1 MHKLMLW
8 ALKRP
13 FIVIVLAVVITAFM
27 GYNALSVHVD
37 SSTEGMMIEGDP
49 AKAYYNETLKKF
61 GTDNITVVFV
71 QDKNLFT
78 PEKLATL
85 EKIVFALQDIPGV
98 SKVESLFSI
107 TNFKGVGPGEIET
120 NLLMDQPPRT
130 PEEAKRI
137 QADALRNSNLSN
149 NLISKDGNATAINLF
164 VDVDRSDPD
173 FHLKFSKR
181 VDAIIAK
188 YTTQMGKI
196 FQFGNSYA
204 RSSIAENILGDQAR
218 LAPLATLILL
228 ITIIVGLRSITSG
241 FMPLVTAGMSTV
253 WTFGFMTL
261 AGIPLNVLT
270 VIVPSLL
277 IVIGSTEDIHMVSEY
292 LEGIE
297 ETKGDR
303 DGSIRLMAGK
313 LGLAVFFTAVTTL
326 LGFASIMINDITML
340 VQFGTV
346 ASFSLLV
353 NPLITF
359 SVGPV
364 FLHYF
369 GPKKV
374 RHHEEKKGLVDGLFD
389 ALANGAL
396 KLVNHEKRKKVV
408 VAVLI
413 VITLFFAGC
422 ISLVKVDNDFLAYFK
437 KSSEIHK
444 RSDILHKD
452 LAGAQTFF
460 IRISSGIPG
469 TFKQSE
475 FLSQVAAIEKFMQE
489 KGWFDKTQSLADQIA
504 LIHQEMN
511 NGDKK
516 FYAIPTSSD
525 LISQYLLFLRRDE
538 IDRFV
543 TADYSEV
550 NILVRHNIASSNEIN
565 RILPELGNYIKKTVN
580 PHFKF
585 EFTGEYILINKA
597 AESLIWNSVSS
608 LGFTLFIVFMCMYFL
623 FWSFKAGVISLVP
636 NLFPIIVIFGVMG
649 LFNFPL
655 NVGTAMVADIAIGIA
670 VDDTIH
676 FMTRYN
682 SEMRTLQNRELAV
695 AACVQSEI
703 RPVICS
709 SVALALGFGMLTVS
723 NFVPVI
729 QFGFLSSL
737 VMIIAIAGEMLITP
751 ILLSST
757 QLITL
762 WDMVGLKLQSAVVEQ
777 SKLFEG
783 LRKWQVKKVVL
794 LGRML
799 EKSAGEYVVK
809 QGDEGKSM
817 FLLLEGK
824 AHVVGRDE
832 NTQKTLVFTE
842 LNPGDIFGEIALVEP
857 GPRSANVKSLEPVK
871 YLEIDMEGLK
881 RIQRIYPYIGGRLF
895 LNLSRILG
903 QRLVQTNKLL
913 LGKM

>member
-8 ALKRP
+8 AVKRP
-13 FIVIVLAVVITAFM
+13 FVVIVLAIVITAFM
-27 GYNALSVHVD
+27 GYKALSIRVD

-78 PEKLATL
+78 PEKLAVL
-85 EKIVFALQDIPGV
+85 EKIVFALQDVPGV
-98 SKVESLFSI
+98 SKVESLFSV

-120 NLLMDQPPRT
+120 NLLLDLPPKT
-130 PEEAKRI
+130 MEEARRI
-137 QADALRNSNLSN
+137 QADALRNTNLSN
-149 NLISKDGNATAINLF
+149 NLISKDGTTTAFNLF
-164 VDVDRSDPD
+164 VDVDRNDPD
-173 FHLKFSKR
+173 FHLKFSR
-181 VDAIIAK
+181 QVDK
-188 YTTQMGKI
+188 VVTQYAPQFEKL

-204 RSSIAENILGDQAR
+204 RRSIAENILGDQAR
-218 LAPLATLILL
+218 LAPLATLILIL
-228 ITIIVGLRSITSG
+228 TIIIGLRSITSG
-241 FMPLVTAGMSTV
+241 FMPLVTAGSSTI
-253 WTFGFMTL
+253 WTFGFMAIT
-261 AGIPLNVLT
+261 GIPLNVLT

-297 ETKGDR
+297 ETKGNR
-303 DGSIRLMAGK
+303 DESIRLMAGK

-326 LGFASIMINDITML
+326 LGFASIIINDISML
-340 VQFGTV
+340 VQFGIV
-346 ASFSLLV
+346 ASFSLFV
-353 NPLITF
+353 NPIITF
-359 SVGPV
+359 TLGPA

-369 GPKKV
+369 GPSKI
-374 RHHEEKKGLVDGLFD
+374 RHHEEKKGFVDSIFA
-389 ALANGAL
+389 ALTKATL
-396 KLVNHEKRKKVV
+396 SLVNHEKRKKVV
-408 VAVLI
+408 IFTLI
-413 VITLFFAGC
+413 VITLIFAGC

-444 RSDILHKD
+444 RSDQLHEN

-469 TFKQSE
+469 TFKQAE
-475 FLSQVAAIEKFMQE
+475 YLAQVAAIEKYMQQ

-504 LIHQEMN
+504 LIHKEMN
-511 NGDKK
+511 NGDPR
-516 FYAIPTSSD
+516 FYNIPSSSD

-550 NILVRHNIASSNEIN
+550 NILVRHNIASSNDIN
-565 RILPELGNYIKKTVN
+565 RILPELESQIKKIVN

-608 LGFTLFIVFMCMYFL
+608 LAFTLFVVFMCMYFL

-636 NLFPIIVIFGVMG
+636 NLFPIILNFGIMGIFGV
-649 LFNFPL
+649 PL

-682 SEMRTLQNRELAV
+682 SEMRSLQNRELAV

-737 VMIIAIAGEMLITP
+737 VMIVAIAGELLITP

-762 WDMVGLKLQSAVVEQ
+762 WDMVGLKLQEAVVQ
-777 SKLFEG
+777 RAKLFEG
-783 LRKWQVKKVVL
+783 LRKWQIKKVVL

-799 EKSAGEYVVK
+799 EKNAGEFVVK

-817 FLLLEGK
+817 FLLLEGE
-824 AHVVGRDE
+824 AQVVGRDD
-832 NTQKTLVFTE
+832 KTKKEMVFAT

-857 GPRSANVKSLEPVK
+857 GPRSADVKSLQPVK

-881 RIQRIYPYIGGRLF
+881 RIQRIYPRIGGRLF

-903 QRLVQTNKLL
+903 QRLVHTNQLL

>member
-8 ALKRP
+8 AVKRP
-13 FIVIVLAVVITAFM
+13 FVVIVLAIVITTFM
-27 GYNALSVHVD
+27 GYKALSIRVD

-49 AKAYYNETLKKF
+49 AKDYYHETLKKF
-61 GTDNITVVFV
+61 GTDNITVTFV
-71 QDKNLFT
+71 RDKNLFT
-78 PEKLATL
+78 PEKLAVL
-85 EKIVFALQDIPGV
+85 EKMVFALQDIPGV
-98 SKVESLFSI
+98 GKVESLFSI

-120 NLLMDQPPRT
+120 NLLMDQPPKT
-130 PEEAKRI
+130 LEEAKRI
-137 QADALRNSNLSN
+137 QADALRNPNLANS
-149 NLISKDGNATAINLF
+149 LISKDGTTTAINLF
-164 VDVDRSDPD
+164 VDVDHKDPD
-173 FHLKFSKR
+173 FHVKFSRR
-181 VDAIIAK
+181 VDEVIAK
-188 YTTQMGKI
+188 YTAQFEKV

-204 RSSIAENILGDQAR
+204 RKSIAENILGDQAR
-218 LAPLATLILL
+218 LAPLATLILI
-228 ITIIVGLRSITSG
+228 ITIIVGLRSVTSG
-241 FMPLVTAGMSTV
+241 FMPVATAGASTI
-253 WTFGFMTL
+253 WTFGFM
-261 AGIPLNVLT
+261 AISGIPLNVLT

-303 DGSIRLMAGK
+303 DASIRLMAGK
-313 LGLAVFFTAVTTL
+313 LGLAVFFTAITTL
-326 LGFASIMINDITML
+326 LGFASIIINDITML
-340 VQFGTV
+340 VQFGIV
-346 ASFSLLV
+346 ASFSLFV
-353 NPLITF
+353 NPIITF
-359 SVGPV
+359 TLGPA
-364 FLHYF
+364 FLHYA
-369 GPKKV
+369 GPRKV
-374 RHHEEKKGLVDGLFD
+374 RHHESKKGFIDNFFES
-389 ALANGAL
+389 LASGTL
-396 KLVNHEKRKKVV
+396 KLVNHEKRKKIVIVV
-408 VAVLI
+408 LL
-413 VITLFFAGC
+413 VITLVFAGC
-422 ISLVKVDNDFLAYFK
+422 IALVKVDNDFMAYFK
-437 KSSEIHK
+437 KSSDIRK
-444 RSDILHKD
+444 RSDMLHEN

-460 IRISSGIPG
+460 IRISSGIPD
-469 TFKQSE
+469 TFKKSE
-475 FLSQVAAIEKFMQE
+475 YLAQVAVIEKFMQE

-516 FYAIPTSSD
+516 FYNIPASSD

-543 TADYSEV
+543 SADYSEV
-550 NILVRHNIASSNEIN
+550 NILVRHNIASSNDIN
-565 RILPELGNYIKKTVN
+565 LILPELESFIKKTVN

-585 EFTGEYILINKA
+585 QFTGEYILINKA
-597 AESLIWNSVSS
+597 AESLIWNSVTS

-623 FWSFKAGVISLVP
+623 FWSFKAGIISLVP
-636 NLFPIIVIFGVMG
+636 NIFPIILNFGIMGIF
-649 LFNFPL
+649 NIPL

-682 SEMRTLQNRELAV
+682 SEMRTLQNREMAV
-695 AACVQSEI
+695 ASCINSEI

-729 QFGFLSSL
+729 QFGFLSSV
-737 VMIIAIAGEMLITP
+737 VMIVAIVGEMFITP

-762 WDMVGLKLQSAVVEQ
+762 WDMVGLKLQAAVVERA
-777 SKLFEG
+777 KLFEG
-783 LRKWQVKKVVL
+783 LRKWQIKKVVL

-799 EKSAGEYVVK
+799 EKDVDEFIVK
-809 QGDEGKSM
+809 QGEEGKSM

-832 NTQKTLVFTE
+832 HTQKTMVFTE

-857 GPRSANVKSLEPVK
+857 GPRSADVKSLQPVK
-871 YLEIDMEGLK
+871 YLEIDMDGLK

-903 QRLVQTNKLL
+903 QRLVQTNKML